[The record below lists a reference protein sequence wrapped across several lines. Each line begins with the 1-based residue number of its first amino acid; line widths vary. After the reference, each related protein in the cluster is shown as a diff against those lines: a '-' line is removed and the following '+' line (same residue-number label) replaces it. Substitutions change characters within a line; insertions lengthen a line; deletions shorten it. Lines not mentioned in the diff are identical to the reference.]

1 MRRTALIYA
10 AVLLVFTAAACSN
23 GYTRYQAGFI
33 GTFDT
38 FIQIIVYEQSQQE
51 FSSHHTFA
59 QEMFEHYH
67 ALFDIYNNHE
77 GINNLKTVNDNA
89 GIAPV
94 AVDPAII
101 ELLQFSKQAYVDTEG
116 ALNIALGPVL
126 SIWHEYRMRGIS
138 DHENAAIPSY
148 SALRAADKLTNILDI
163 IIDEQANT
171 VFLANY
177 GMSLDVG
184 AVGKGFAAERVVAA
198 LREQGV
204 SSAVIDAGGDVLAI
218 GGSMA
223 GGGRPWNIGVR
234 HPRTGGVIDS
244 ILIQDQ
250 AAVTSGDNNR
260 FYTVDG
266 VAYSHIIDPATLM
279 PPTHFASVTV
289 AHDSM
294 MVAQMLST
302 ALFIMPLEQGLEL
315 AEQFQAAAM
324 WVLPDGSVEFNDLY
338 RELSVELG
346 G

>member
-1 MRRTALIYA
+1 M
-10 AVLLVFTAAACSN
+10 LLVFTTAACSN
-23 GYTRYQAGFI
+23 TGYTRYQAGFI

-38 FIQIIVYEQSQQE
+38 FIQIIVYAPSQQE
-51 FSSHHTFA
+51 FGRHHTFA
-59 QEMFEHYH
+59 REMFESYH
-67 ALFDIYNNHE
+67 VLFDIYNNHE

-94 AVDPAII
+94 VVDPAII
-101 ELLQFSKQAYVDTEG
+101 ELLNFSKQAYVDTNG

-126 SIWHEYRMRGIS
+126 SIWHKYRMYGNANP
-138 DHENAAIPSY
+138 ENAAIPSY
-148 SALRAADKLTNILDI
+148 ADLRKASKLTNIIDI
-163 IIDEQANT
+163 IIDEQAST

-204 SSAVIDAGGDVLAI
+204 SSAVIDSGGDVLAI

-223 GGGRPWNIGVR
+223 GGGRPWNVGVR
-234 HPRTGGVIDS
+234 HPRTGGIIDS
-244 ILIQDQ
+244 ILLQNK

-266 VAYSHIIDPATLM
+266 IAYSHIIDPATLM
-279 PPTHFASVTV
+279 PPTHFASVTII
-289 AHDSM
+289 HESM

-302 ALFIMPLEQGLEL
+302 ALFILPFEQGLDL
-315 AEQFQAAAM
+315 AEQFQAAVM
-324 WVLPDGSVEFNDLY
+324 WVLPDGSAEFNGLY
-338 RELSVELG
+338 REFSVEFG